1 MPSEIRGKIMF
12 SHLGAVLLASGALV
26 LLSTVHSI
34 STEVAHPQA
43 TIMLVPAF
51 APASRAHAIVN
62 APVSG
67 IAIGY

>member
-1 MPSEIRGKIMF
+1 MF

-34 STEVAHPQA
+34 STEVPHSQA
-43 TIMLVPAF
+43 SIMLVAASASTGHGVPA
-51 APASRAHAIVN
+51 APLRA
-62 APVSG
+62 